1 MLSKS
6 RPPETLIPSSSI
18 VDVVD
23 AHGVQAVVGYRRV
36 TSEWERRA
44 AAGTPALTRPDT
56 LDLLMGLP
64 VGEAVPVSALSAP
77 EQRAL
82 KAMPKGVVVRKN
94 GTVTRQAVQPLQV
107 DLAVVPGRGWESAMA
122 LAERFTPFCARAVL
136 VDRPLRRRGEAM
148 LQADFYGIGLMAVVG
163 NELDVLV
170 PPRPFVKRRHSVAG
184 WQFLEGLYGQL
195 AQAALALPA
204 TAGEAWSDQ
213 DC

>member
-1 MLSKS
+1 M
-6 RPPETLIPSSSI
+6 
-18 VDVVD
+18 VDVVH
-23 AHGVQAVVGYRRV
+23 ACGVQAVVGYRRV

-82 KAMPKGVVVRKN
+82 RAIPRGVVARKN
-94 GTVTRQAVQPLQV
+94 RTVTRQAVQALQV

-122 LAERFTPFCARAVL
+122 EAERFTPFCARAVL
-136 VDRPLRRRGEAM
+136 VDRPLRRREEAM
-148 LQADFYGIGLMAVVG
+148 LQADFYGIGLLTLAG
-163 NELDVLV
+163 GELDVLV
-170 PPRPFVKRRHSVAG
+170 PPRPFVRRRHSVAG
-184 WQFLEGLYGQL
+184 WRFLEGLYGQL
-195 AQAALALPA
+195 VRADRDLQGP
-204 TAGEAWSDQ
+204 AGEAWSER